1 MSKIEL
7 LAPVGHKEGL
17 LAAVTNG
24 ADAIYV
30 GGAAFGARKE
40 AAFSHEELIEVIKY
54 SHLHHVK
61 VYVTVNT
68 TIFEAELE
76 PLKEYIHFLY
86 THDADAIIVQDIG
99 VANLVRRLYPDFEL
113 HFSTQMTLHNSEGVK
128 FAKDFGADRVV
139 VARENSLDE
148 IKAMKEQVDIDL
160 EVFVHGAICVC
171 YSGQCLMSSMIGAR
185 SGNRGMCAQTCRLPY
200 ELVDLKTGKTLH
212 SEVGDF
218 LLSPRDLSSIEE
230 VGQLIDAG
238 VTSFKIEGRLKR
250 PEYVATV
257 VKAYREAIDQYMET
271 KRVKLTKQ
279 THEDLNQIFSRGFTK
294 GFLFGETGMNF
305 MSTDRPNHKGI
316 LIGEVTAVRG
326 KRVSVN
332 LTSPLHVQDGLRFVS
347 SNIKDKDQ
355 GLQVQKMFVKN
366 DDVKIANK
374 GLVEF
379 DVPFT
384 ATKGMK
390 VYKTLSVEL
399 NKRVEVNEKNTATTP
414 IYGEVT
420 AKLGEPLRMMI
431 WDDHSNVVEVFSEC
445 VLETAQKTPL
455 SKDRLS
461 DQLQKTG
468 GTPFKF
474 SYLTVNLED
483 GITMPISVINAFRRE
498 ALDKLSAKVMIHN
511 KDRHHD
517 LPQLTTEISP
527 FSIDDQSINELTI
540 SVRDLK
546 QLRAVVTHDKVSK
559 IYYKDIKT
567 LGKALELAKPH
578 QKIIIPQLP
587 RIINDE
593 EIKFAV
599 ETIASLPIE
608 TVMVSEY
615 GMLHALKA
623 ANPNLTILADF
634 SFNTNNV
641 QSIEALRQLGIT
653 AATLSYEMNQKQM
666 RGLLAQSPL
675 PMEAIVFTR

>member
-498 ALDKLSAKVMIHN
+498 AL
-511 KDRHHD
+511 
-517 LPQLTTEISP
+517 
-527 FSIDDQSINELTI
+527 
-540 SVRDLK
+540 
-546 QLRAVVTHDKVSK
+546 
-559 IYYKDIKT
+559 
-567 LGKALELAKPH
+567 
-578 QKIIIPQLP
+578 
-587 RIINDE
+587 
-593 EIKFAV
+593 
-599 ETIASLPIE
+599 
-608 TVMVSEY
+608 
-615 GMLHALKA
+615 
-623 ANPNLTILADF
+623 
-634 SFNTNNV
+634 
-641 QSIEALRQLGIT
+641 
-653 AATLSYEMNQKQM
+653 
-666 RGLLAQSPL
+666 
-675 PMEAIVFTR
+675 